1 MSLLPALPR
10 KRAPQSVPEPLD
22 PRVSFD
28 HDRPDPD
35 GRDMTPDYG
44 ALGSSSAEP
53 PLDPETTIE
62 LLNQA
67 KAGNGEALERL
78 LERCLPPLQRWA
90 HGRLPPSSR
99 GMLETADIVQDAVI
113 SAMRNI
119 GTFEP
124 RHQGALQAYLRR
136 AVINRIRDVIR
147 KTKRRPS
154 QTGLSDDLKD
164 EGTSPLDVV
173 LGEERTA
180 LYDAALERL
189 SEEDQEAIIGRIELG
204 YSYQDLAVVL
214 GRSSADAA
222 RMAVTRALKRLA
234 KEMRDE

>member
-1 MSLLPALPR
+1 
-10 KRAPQSVPEPLD
+10 
-22 PRVSFD
+22 
-28 HDRPDPD
+28 
-35 GRDMTPDYG
+35 MTPDYG
-44 ALGSSSAEP
+44 SLGSSSVEP
-53 PLDPETTIE
+53 PLDPETTVE

-67 KAGNGEALERL
+67 KAGNGEALDRL

-90 HGRLPPSSR
+90 HGRLPASSR
-99 GMLETADIVQDAVI
+99 GMLETADIVQEAVI

-147 KTKRRPS
+147 RTKRRPS
-154 QTGLSDDLKD
+154 QVELPEDLKA
-164 EGTSPLDVV
+164 EGTSPIDAV

-234 KEMRDE
+234 KELRGE

>member
-1 MSLLPALPR
+1 MSLVAAFRR
-10 KRAPQSVPEPLD
+10 KTVRPVIPEVRPG
-22 PRVSFD
+22 RVSSGRDRFD
-28 HDRPDPD
+28 D
-35 GRDMTPDYG
+35 GPDMTPDYG
-44 ALGSSSAEP
+44 SLGSSSVEP
-53 PLDPETTIE
+53 PLDPETTVE
-62 LLNQA
+62 LLQLA
-67 KAGNGEALERL
+67 KAGDGDALERL

-119 GTFEP
+119 GNFEP

-136 AVINRIRDVIR
+136 AVINHIRDVIR
-147 KTKRRPS
+147 KTRRRP
-154 QTGLSDDLKD
+154 QQIGLPDEIKD
-164 EGTSPLDVV
+164 EATSPLDA
-173 LGEERTA
+173 LIGEEKTA

-204 YSYQDLAVVL
+204 YSYQDLATVL
-214 GRSSADAA
+214 NRPTADAA

-234 KEMRDE
+234 QEMRRE